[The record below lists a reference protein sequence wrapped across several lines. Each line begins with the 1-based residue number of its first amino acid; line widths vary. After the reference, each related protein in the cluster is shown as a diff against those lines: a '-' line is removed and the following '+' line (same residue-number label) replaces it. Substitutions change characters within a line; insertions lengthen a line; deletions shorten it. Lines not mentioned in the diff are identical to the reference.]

1 MKSYIGLYLF
11 YYVLVMLLLYRDGCS
26 EQLMVIEEAIRY
38 IDALH
43 EMLDSRLRHT
53 ELQQTHSHQ
62 CMSLYVSLSLS
73 VCLSPR
79 LSLSLSV
86 SVGGNGG
93 NGE

>member
-1 MKSYIGLYLF
+1 
-11 YYVLVMLLLYRDGCS
+11 MLLLYRDGCS

-62 CMSLYVSLSLS
+62 CMSLYVSLSP
-73 VCLSPR
+73 SPT
-79 LSLSLSV
+79 LSLSV
-86 SVGGNGG
+86 SVAVFRLLGGGVV
-93 NGE
+93 